1 MGELLDAVR
10 QRAAL
15 LLEVKDPAL
24 YPGIEEDVIAEL
36 AAAPGYLDAA
46 LRREALV
53 AQSFDIES
61 MRRFS
66 ALASDIPVG
75 LLYGRRPT
83 DAELIDASG
92 YAAEVNINNRFADR
106 AFVDRVHELGMRTS
120 LYTVDGG
127 GDMYRLADL
136 GLDGLITD
144 YPIVLLDLLAQ
155 RGSR

>member
-1 MGELLDAVR
+1 MGEL
-10 QRAAL
+10 
-15 LLEVKDPAL
+15 
-24 YPGIEEDVIAEL
+24 
-36 AAAPGYLDAA
+36 LDAA

-92 YAAEVNINNRFADR
+92 YTAEVNINNRFADR

-155 RGSR
+155 RGSQ